1 MEITKAIVN
10 SKTLLQNKSEKK
22 TVLMA
27 AIESNNVTFVELLL
41 KRPDFSVNQLTS
53 DGDTPL
59 SYAKK
64 IGAADDIVRIL
75 CENLNYLNT

>member
-10 SKTLLQNKSEKK
+10 SKTLLQNKSVKK

-41 KRPDFSVNQLTS
+41 KRPDFSVNQLTP

-64 IGAADDIVRIL
+64 
-75 CENLNYLNT
+75 